1 MKEKFEVIEIENQTM
16 TLKIN
21 RSAGCNSCSASGG
34 CGTGILA
41 NYFNHYSVFSKPLQ
55 VGVSIG
61 DQVELEISSA
71 ELFWRAFQLYLL
83 PLLALFAGSGLGM
96 AYFPDNELWQI
107 GFGFGG
113 FFAILQLVR
122 LYHQP

>member
-16 TLKIN
+16 TLKVN
-21 RSAGCNSCSASGG
+21 RSGGCNSCSASGG

-41 NYFNHYSVFSKPLQ
+41 NYFDHYSIFNKPLQ
-55 VGVSIG
+55 AGVSVG

-96 AYFPDNELWQI
+96 VYFPANELFI
-107 GFGFGG
+107 KKF
-113 FFAILQLVR
+113 ISTK
-122 LYHQP
+122 